1 MKIFRKTILEIRILG
16 INFYIPFIV
25 LCLTFL
31 LSSLFSN
38 YSNGLSLII
47 NIFQIAIPFFCSWW
61 MIFLLHEIL
70 EIDSGELIL
79 TFKANK
85 LLIGSFLCI
94 KYFIIF
100 LFPSLITIAL
110 SFKLFFGLFNIGFLL
125 QITAQCLFISSLCFL
140 LMSLLKNISWTIFI
154 LVSYIIFSFYN
165 NFKIYVIPRTLII
178 ITEFLS
184 LNKVNFIILECLLY
198 SFVYFIIGQIIFNE
212 TANKSRNSK
221 FFT

>member
-100 LFPSLITIAL
+100 LFVIILGSIYYIHVTCFNVNVVFYAAIGDVILATIIVSIAL
-110 SFKLFFGLFNIGFLL
+110 FASSYFN
-125 QITAQCLFISSLCFL
+125 
-140 LMSLLKNISWTIFI
+140 
-154 LVSYIIFSFYN
+154 
-165 NFKIYVIPRTLII
+165 
-178 ITEFLS
+178 
-184 LNKVNFIILECLLY
+184 
-198 SFVYFIIGQIIFNE
+198 
-212 TANKSRNSK
+212 
-221 FFT
+221 